1 MRFIS
6 LLGVILA
13 QNADYYNFDE
23 YEASG
28 EAEMT
33 GLAGF
38 SARNCILLIVD
49 VSSIVTRPRD

>member
-13 QNADYYNFDE
+13 KNADYYNFDE

-28 EAEMT
+28 ETEMT

-38 SARNCILLIVD
+38 SAQNCDLLELLLN
-49 VSSIVTRPRD
+49 